1 MVLQSFVFLDETSAN
16 GTSNPLGNTNGTT
29 LTFEVVD
36 LSIAQS
42 GVSIQVE
49 GKTDSKNDNWTPIAI
64 INRKKLSVLETVIES
79 GNYFAPITG
88 LSSVRVVNN
97 GTVGEVRVY
106 GRITAEV

>member
-1 MVLQSFVFLDETSAN
+1 MVLQSFVFLDETSTD

-36 LSIAQS
+36 LSTE
-42 GVSIQVE
+42 GVSIRVE
-49 GKTDSKNDNWTPIAI
+49 GKTDSKNDNWTPVATVSY
-64 INRKKLSVLETVIES
+64 KKLQILETVVEE

-97 GTVGEVRVY
+97 NTVGTVRVY